1 MISYIWIYHDHHH
14 TQGATAASVQSALEA
29 NTNQHQAHRRAR
41 TAPLAPTRQW
51 HPQPRV
57 LVCAL
62 RVPPTPSL
70 LLVCMHICLTCML
83 VCLVCVHICHMYSV
97 CVLCVSACS
106 VYVCVRACAL
116 AFVWYCVCV
125 LCVCVCMRACACL
138 RACLLAC
145 VRVVLDPRHTHEVSV
160 SVNRDLHT
168 YACQKRPIEMSS
180 YAAWGIRKCLF

>member
-1 MISYIWIYHDHHH
+1 MYHHHHH

-41 TAPLAPTRQW
+41 TAPPAPTRQW
-51 HPQPRV
+51 PWQPRV

-62 RVPPTPSL
+62 RVPPTPSR

-97 CVLCVSACS
+97 CVCCVCLRVLCM
-106 VYVCVRACAL
+106 CVRACAL

-125 LCVCVCMRACACL
+125 LCMCVVCVCCVHALACL
-138 RACLLAC
+138 RSCG
-145 VRVVLDPRHTHEVSV
+145 V
-160 SVNRDLHT
+160 
-168 YACQKRPIEMSS
+168 YAMPTLRRRICTN
-180 YAAWGIRKCLF
+180 